1 MRHTQLV
8 KKSTTR
14 EENVAIR
21 LSGKVKNFTGK
32 TPGVIKV
39 KIDDSLINVQF
50 KWFLST
56 TEKLILRNFEDQS
69 VVNAMRNQWIE
80 VAKGRLVKALW
91 EVFDQEVKVLE
102 INEESLQEKLN
113 IQVRLLGSA
122 S

>member
-1 MRHTQLV
+1 MRHTRL
-8 KKSTTR
+8 KITTK
-14 EENVAIR
+14 EENVAVR

-39 KIDDSLINVQF
+39 KINDSLVNVQF
-50 KWFLST
+50 KWFLSS
-56 TEKLILRNFEDQS
+56 TEKSILRNFQDQT

-80 VAKGRLVKALW
+80 VAQGRLLQALS

-102 INEESLQEKLN
+102 IKEESLQEKLN
-113 IQVRLLGSA
+113 IQVRLLGTA